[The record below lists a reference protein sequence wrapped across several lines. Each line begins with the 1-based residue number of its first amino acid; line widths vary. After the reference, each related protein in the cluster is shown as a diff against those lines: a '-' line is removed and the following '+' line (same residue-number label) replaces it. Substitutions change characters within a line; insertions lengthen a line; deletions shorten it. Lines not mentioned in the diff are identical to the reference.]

1 MFAWGTFLTYVFI
14 TAITPGPNNI
24 MSWGNGMKQ
33 GFVRA
38 LPFNFGVL
46 FGFLIVMF
54 GCAFAC
60 ATLSA
65 VMPSI
70 MTPMRVVGTVYLV
83 WLAWSVWR
91 SSNAVNASP
100 KAAGFRTGALL
111 QFVNVKIYFYGLISM
126 QVFVLPVYNG
136 NPWVIGVFAA
146 LLAFMGFACT
156 LCWSAFGHA
165 FRSIYARYERAVNAV
180 MAVGLLWCAYSLYQ

>member
-1 MFAWGTFLTYVFI
+1 
-14 TAITPGPNNI
+14 
-24 MSWGNGMKQ
+24 MKQ
-33 GFVRA
+33 GFVRV
-38 LPFNFGVL
+38 LPFNFDVL
-46 FGFLIVMF
+46 FGFFIVMF

-70 MTPMRVVGTVYLV
+70 MGPMRIVGTIYLV
-83 WLAWSVWR
+83 WLAWSVCC
-91 SSNAVNASP
+91 SSNTVDAAP
-100 KAAGFRTGALL
+100 KTAGFRTGALL

-126 QVFVLPVYNG
+126 QIFVLPVYSG
-136 NPWVIGVFAA
+136 DPVMIGFFAA

-165 FRSIYARYERAVNAV
+165 FRSIYAHCERAVNAV
-180 MAVGLLWCAYSLYQ
+180 MATGLLWCAYSLYQ